1 MTERPYVL
9 LSCAM
14 SVDGCLDAP
23 GGERLVLSGAADLD
37 RVDDERANS
46 DAIMVGAGTIRRDD
60 PRLLIRSPERRAART
75 ADGRPA
81 HPIGVTLTA
90 SGDLDPAARFFSGE
104 GPVGGTGVRAV
115 GGTGV
120 GTAAGVGGK
129 AASGVSGKAVGSI
142 GVAAGVGGEAAGGV
156 GGEAAGGASRDR
168 PARLVYCASP
178 VAARIRRRLDGL
190 AEVVDAGSRPTLA
203 AVLADLFRRGVR
215 RLMVE
220 GGADLS
226 RQFLTGGLADELQ
239 LVIAPFFVGDPR
251 APRFAGPG
259 RYPYGPGHQM
269 ALAEVREVGA
279 VVLLRYLLKAPVT
292 GSAPQAGSGTVGAVR
307 GVRVTEPVPGH
318 GAPGTAGEATKADRG
333 WLGEAIELSR
343 RCPPS
348 ATAFAV
354 GALVVAGDGTVLA
367 TGYSRESDPHDHAE
381 EAALAKL
388 DPADPLLAGA
398 TLYSSLEP
406 CRFRASRPRPCA
418 ELIIEAGLR
427 RVVIAWREPPV
438 FAPGGGAAL
447 LAEAGIT
454 VVEIADLAAQ
464 ARAVNA
470 GVLGG

>member
-1 MTERPYVL
+1 VTERPYVL

-37 RVDDERANS
+37 RVDDERASS

-90 SGDLDPAARFFSGE
+90 SGDLDPAARFFSGG
-104 GPVGGTGVRAV
+104 GPVGGTGVGAV
-115 GGTGV
+115 GG
-120 GTAAGVGGK
+120 AG
-129 AASGVSGKAVGSI
+129 
-142 GVAAGVGGEAAGGV
+142 
-156 GGEAAGGASRDR
+156 RDR
-168 PARLVYCASP
+168 PSRLVYCASP
-178 VAARIRRRLDGL
+178 VAARTRRRLDGL
-190 AEVVDAGSRPTLA
+190 AEVVDAGSRPALA

-292 GSAPQAGSGTVGAVR
+292 GSAPQAGSGTVGAAR
-307 GVRVTEPVPGH
+307 GAGVTEPVPGH
-318 GAPGTAGEATKADRG
+318 GAPAAAGEATKADRG

>member
-1 MTERPYVL
+1 VTERPYVL

-23 GGERLVLSGAADLD
+23 RGERLVLSGAADLD
-37 RVDDERANS
+37 RVDDERASS

-90 SGDLDPAARFFSGE
+90 SGDLDPGARFFSG
-104 GPVGGTGVRAV
+104 A
-115 GGTGV
+115 
-120 GTAAGVGGK
+120 
-129 AASGVSGKAVGSI
+129 
-142 GVAAGVGGEAAGGV
+142 
-156 GGEAAGGASRDR
+156 EAAGGASRDR

-178 VAARIRRRLDGL
+178 VAARTRRRLDGL
-190 AEVVDAGSRPTLA
+190 AEVVDAGSRPVLA

-292 GSAPQAGSGTVGAVR
+292 GSAARSGTVGAAR
-307 GVRVTEPVPGH
+307 GVGVTEPVPGH

-333 WLGEAIELSR
+333 WLGEAIELSK